1 MSLSGISKTA
11 SCASPS
17 KDKTKAGPWC
27 FLGNS
32 VYMHQIL
39 KSFSQSSYIFDWESA
54 GGALELLDD
63 IAL

>member
-1 MSLSGISKTA
+1 MIITSAPFLCAMPFSGIS
-11 SCASPS
+11 
-17 KDKTKAGPWC
+17 
-27 FLGNS
+27 GNS